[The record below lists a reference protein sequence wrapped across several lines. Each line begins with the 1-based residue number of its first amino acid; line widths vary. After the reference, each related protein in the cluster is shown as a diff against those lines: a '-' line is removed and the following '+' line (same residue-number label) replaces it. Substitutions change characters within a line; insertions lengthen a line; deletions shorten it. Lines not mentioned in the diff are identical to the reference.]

1 MTALIE
7 ALRTPE
13 ERWGGKP
20 SRRRILP
27 AMKLDPMRK
36 VEAMSDTMKLAS
48 PPRDLWRA
56 FVIFEIP
63 LDRLDEV
70 ADQPGNKRGFVF
82 GQKMPSVVYFHE
94 AGPRHAVR

>member
-1 MTALIE
+1 M
-7 ALRTPE
+7 
-13 ERWGGKP
+13 
-20 SRRRILP
+20 P

-63 LDRLDEV
+63 LRRLDEV

-82 GQKMPSVVYFHE
+82 GQKMPSMVYFHE

>member
-13 ERWGGKP
+13 ERWGEAFSKKNLA
-20 SRRRILP
+20 S
-27 AMKLDPMRK
+27 MKLDPMRK

-48 PPRDLWRA
+48 PPRDLRRA

-82 GQKMPSVVYFHE
+82 GQKMPSMVYFHE